1 MHGLAMNGLG
11 RTVLGLVATATLALG
26 CCSSPSATGTAG
38 SADGASKG
46 AVKESKTKTPRKAG
60 GAVSNALIAFSAN
73 LKSKEAV
80 HRDARE
86 GLDLFIGEYDPAT
99 HSIRSVRLVDG
110 TRGAQWFPNFSP
122 DGSQLVYNTTDG
134 RDNSV
139 NIVDL
144 SSLTSKQLVGRG
156 ARFPDFTADGKAV
169 VYSEQPAGTLQEV
182 HVKTRR
188 VTSLNTSA
196 KASDPSVA
204 GERYITYHV
213 VVQGVGARP
222 AVFDRETGTEHQFD
236 VNRGGHPAANP
247 SGTQIAI
254 GLVGTTNLYVS
265 RLSGGE
271 WSEFEPVV
279 KDVRTVL
286 AQKEPEFDASD
297 PMTLAYGCWASD
309 DVMLVTVMP
318 ADGSGRKMRTTAA
331 KLFAVD
337 LSGPSATFAPVT
349 FDDYDSAPFSIQS
362 LSCDVL
368 PGVGMDGV
376 GGEDYRLQPLRRK

>member
-1 MHGLAMNGLG
+1 MRNGFS
-11 RTVLGLVATATLALG
+11 RTVLAVLATATLALG

-38 SADGASKG
+38 GSGGVSKG
-46 AVKESKTKTPRKAG
+46 ATQESASKTPRKAAG
-60 GAVSNALIAFSAN
+60 TGTSNSLIAFSAN

-86 GLDLFIGEYDPAT
+86 GLDLFVGEFDPAT
-99 HSIRSVRLVDG
+99 HSITSVRLVDG

-134 RDNSV
+134 RENDVS
-139 NIVDL
+139 IVDL
-144 SSLTSKQLVGRG
+144 ASMTSKQLVGRG
-156 ARFPDFTADGKAV
+156 ARFPDFTADGTAV

-182 HVKTRR
+182 NVKTRR
-188 VTSLNTSA
+188 VTALSTSTQ
-196 KASDPSVA
+196 ASDPSVA

-222 AVFDRETGTEHQFD
+222 AVFDRQTGTEHQFD
-236 VNRGGHPAANP
+236 VSRGGHPAANP
-247 SGTQIAI
+247 SGTKIAL

-265 RLSGGE
+265 TLRGGE
-271 WSEFEPVV
+271 WSEFESVV

-286 AQKEPEFDASD
+286 ANKEPEFTASD
-297 PMTLAYGCWASD
+297 PMMLAYGCWASD

-318 ADGSGRKMRTTAA
+318 AAGSGRNMKTTAA

-349 FDDYDSAPFSIQS
+349 FDDFESAPFSIQS

-368 PGVGMDGV
+368 QGVGMGGV
-376 GGEDYRLQPLRRK
+376 GGEAFQLQPSRRK